1 MTMRLRSLIAM
12 VGASLAALAMPAGA
26 QSLRFAASAP
36 LLTMDPHATNDFVTQ
51 MVMTQIYE
59 SLVRVDADLTLQPGL
74 ALSWEHRGGLVWRF
88 KLRPGVRFHDG
99 TALAASDIV
108 FSIARA
114 RAGRFWSAFAGPID
128 RVEIVDP
135 ETIDV
140 VTKAPDPLLPR
151 KMSRLQ
157 IMSEAWARKHGA
169 EKAHDLAATGGDF
182 HAQRNA
188 NGTGIMML
196 RSHDTQR
203 TVMAR
208 NPQWWGQTT
217 GNVAEAVFTQ
227 IAAAPT
233 RVAAL
238 LSGEIDL
245 VTDLPLQDI
254 ERVRAAPGMKVEQA
268 PQLLFMELEMDGT
281 REEANAMWDKQGVP
295 LPRNPF
301 RDLRV
306 RRAFAHA
313 IDAQAIVQRIM
324 RGNGQVIGTPAVP
337 GVSGYQ
343 RDLDKRWET
352 NLPLARQ
359 LLAEAGYPNGFKVQL
374 NCPSDRYV
382 NTEAICRATAQ
393 MLAQINV
400 EVALNLQAWSAFVP
414 PLTRLESSFH
424 LIGAGPN
431 GQDTQDTLHA
441 TLMTRQGQNG
451 FFNWARWSNAEFDA
465 VVTQLMSE
473 FDPAKRTDLYRQAL
487 QLARDNVHAVYLH
500 TQMVT
505 WGLRTNVVGRIRQDA
520 IVSIEN
526 IRIN

>member
-1 MTMRLRSLIAM
+1 MTMGLRRVIAM

-59 SLVRVDADLTLQPGL
+59 TLVRVDADLTLQPGL

-108 FSIARA
+108 FSIERA

-128 RVEIVDP
+128 RIEIVDP

-157 IMSEAWARKHGA
+157 IMSEVWARKHGA

-217 GNVAEAVFTQ
+217 SNVAEAVFTQ

-254 ERVRAAPGMKVEQA
+254 ERVRAAQGMKVEQA

-281 REEANAMWDKQGVP
+281 REEGNAMWDKQGVP

-324 RGNGQVIGTPAVP
+324 RGNG
-337 GVSGYQ
+337 
-343 RDLDKRWET
+343 
-352 NLPLARQ
+352 
-359 LLAEAGYPNGFKVQL
+359 
-374 NCPSDRYV
+374 
-382 NTEAICRATAQ
+382 
-393 MLAQINV
+393 
-400 EVALNLQAWSAFVP
+400 
-414 PLTRLESSFH
+414 
-424 LIGAGPN
+424 
-431 GQDTQDTLHA
+431 
-441 TLMTRQGQNG
+441 
-451 FFNWARWSNAEFDA
+451 
-465 VVTQLMSE
+465 
-473 FDPAKRTDLYRQAL
+473 
-487 QLARDNVHAVYLH
+487 
-500 TQMVT
+500 
-505 WGLRTNVVGRIRQDA
+505 
-520 IVSIEN
+520 
-526 IRIN
+526 